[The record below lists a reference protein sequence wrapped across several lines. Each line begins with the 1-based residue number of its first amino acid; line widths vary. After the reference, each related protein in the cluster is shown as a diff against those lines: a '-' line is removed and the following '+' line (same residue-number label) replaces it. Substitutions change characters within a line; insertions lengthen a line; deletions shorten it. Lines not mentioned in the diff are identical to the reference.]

1 MPFNE
6 QIGSDCGLSELA
18 FALDRCLDKFKI
30 SNSRFATILSERSI
44 KDGVTTSP
52 GRSLIGLWRQGNRLI
67 VAKHHEGL
75 KLWLAEMKED
85 EEEEEDEE
93 EDEEDEEEGGE
104 EEEEGSEE
112 EEEEVAE
119 KLGDFSSEGEED
131 EEEDEEALETHKEK
145 RQRIA
150 AASPQ
155 QAPSN

>member
-1 MPFNE
+1 MAA
-6 QIGSDCGLSELA
+6 SAASRSLA
-18 FALDRCLDKFKI
+18 FDLDRCLRKYKINNPKF
-30 SNSRFATILSERSI
+30 AEILNERS
-44 KDGVTTSP
+44 KADDVTTSP

-75 KLWLAEMKED
+75 ELWLAEMKED
-85 EEEEEDEE
+85 EEEEEEE
-93 EDEEDEEEGGE
+93 DEDEEDEEEGRE

-119 KLGDFSSEGEED
+119 KLGEFSSEGGED
-131 EEEDEEALETHKEK
+131 EEEDEEALETHREK

-150 AASPQ
+150 AASSQ